1 MHVLGALLGVLILA
15 GSFFFGTFN
24 SMKNAE
30 INVAAAQG
38 QVENQMQRRA
48 DLIPNLVET
57 VKGYAAF
64 EKETITA
71 VINARAKLAGAKD
84 ITTMDAA
91 NQELSGA
98 LGRLLAIAENYPD
111 LKANQQ
117 FTELMRE
124 LSGSE
129 NRIAVARR
137 DYNEAVRTYNSKVET
152 FPGRFFAGM
161 FGFSPKPQFAAD
173 ESAKVVPQV
182 KF

>member
-1 MHVLGALLGVLILA
+1 MHVLGAILGVLILA
-15 GSFFFGTFN
+15 GGFFFGTFN

-71 VINARAKLAGAKD
+71 VSDARAKLAGAKD
-84 ITTMDAA
+84 IQTMDAA
-91 NQELSGA
+91 NQELSSA
-98 LGRLLAIAENYPD
+98 LGRLLAIVENYPD

-124 LSGSE
+124 LSGTE

-137 DYNEAVRTYNSKVET
+137 DYNEAVRIYNTKVET

-173 ESAKVVPQV
+173 EAAKVVPQV